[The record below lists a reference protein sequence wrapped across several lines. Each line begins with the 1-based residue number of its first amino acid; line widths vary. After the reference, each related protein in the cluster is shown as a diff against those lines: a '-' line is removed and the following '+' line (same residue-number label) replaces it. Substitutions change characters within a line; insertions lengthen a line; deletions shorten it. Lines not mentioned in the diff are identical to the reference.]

1 MNANGVERPPLA
13 NAKRPLKSS
22 WGTCLS
28 SDSARRTPDIPL
40 KCATPT
46 SYHYH
51 CPFIRM
57 FNARACMHTLLALQ
71 YCQLILRREFF
82 HSNILRLIPWF
93 PRVIPQTRWY
103 LYNARRTPRNAREC
117 PTRHVKKTEDKE
129 WSKAR
134 SSEHETNRSS

>member
-22 WGTCLS
+22 WALVFLPMV
-28 SDSARRTPDIPL
+28 RERTPDIPL
-40 KCATPT
+40 RRQ
-46 SYHYH
+46 YHYH
-51 CPFIRM
+51 CPLIRM
-57 FNARACMHTLLALQ
+57 FNARACVHTLLALQ

-93 PRVIPQTRWY
+93 PRATPQTRWY